1 DPNGTLAKDGN
12 QEIWTYQFTAPDTA
26 DLSSGAEIPLQD
38 LTTGTFRRITDTP
51 ASIAPMAGSA
61 TRSPVV
67 ADDNRDASISDDGKI
82 VAFVSTRNLVGG
94 GNADGNPEVF
104 LVNVSNPTFT
114 FIQVTNTTDKFTNGF
129 LTNPIFNENPS
140 LSGNGSVL
148 AFVSNAN
155 LAGANDDGG
164 GVGNAEIYLANFN
177 GTAVSGLR
185 QITKT
190 KDGAA
195 NPSPSPNASPAPTP
209 IPDTFATANIFSRGR
224 RLSRDGSFIA
234 FESLANDPK

>member
-1 DPNGTLAKDGN
+1 VTPACFDGTDPNAPGASTLATDGN
-12 QEIWTYQFTAPDTA
+12 QEIWTYQFTVPDTA
-26 DLSSGAEIPLQD
+26 DLSSGAEVPFQD
-38 LTTGTFRRITDTP
+38 LTTGSFRRITDTK
-51 ASIAPMAGSA
+51 ASIPPMPGSS

-67 ADDNRDASISDDGKI
+67 ADDNRDATISDDGKI
-82 VAFVSTRNLVGG
+82 VAFVSTARDLVA

-104 LVNVSNPTFT
+104 LVNVSNPTLT
-114 FIQVTNTTDKFTNGF
+114 FIQVTNTKDFFTNGF

-185 QITKT
+185 QVTKT
-190 KDGAA
+190 KDGMP
-195 NPSPSPNASPAPTP
+195 NPSPTVSPSPNATTAPTP
-209 IPDTFATANIFSRGR
+209 IPDTTSTA
-224 RLSRDGSFIA
+224 
-234 FESLANDPK
+234 